1 MKQETQTTT
10 IEVNGVKLEVDL
22 RTAKRIDVLKVGTRV
37 KVLKKEYGDR
47 FNVMHGVIIG
57 FEPFKELPTI
67 IIAATKMEYGEA
79 KIDFI
84 YYNSKTSD
92 TEIVVAND
100 NDEAA
105 LDKTDF
111 LEHINKE
118 IRKKEAE
125 IQELKHR
132 EQFFINK
139 FACYWSEVETSD
151 NNS

>member
-1 MKQETQTTT
+1 MNTETQTTT

-22 RTAKRIDVLKVGTRV
+22 RNAKRIDVLKVGTRV

-67 IIAATKMEYGEA
+67 IVAATKMEYGEA

-92 TEIVVAND
+92 VEIVVSND
-100 NDEAA
+100 SDEAS
-105 LDKTDF
+105 LDKADF

-118 IRKKEAE
+118 IKKKESE

-132 EQFFINK
+132 EQFFIDK
-139 FACYWSEVETSD
+139 FACYWTAIDTTET
-151 NNS
+151 NA